1 MIELDMTFAER
12 KYGIGYDVT
21 KSLDAWDE
29 KDEPEIT
36 LDQVTGET
44 IEVSNEN

>member
-1 MIELDMTFAER
+1 MIELDMDLNER
-12 KYGIGYDVT
+12 AFGIGYDHDKAT
-21 KSLDAWDE
+21 DAWRE
-29 KDEPEIT
+29 PREPEIT